1 MVSSSSE
8 TGLHPDYHACWGS
21 VSHFDWWRTG
31 VPRKTLILATIV
43 IALASRPWRAVIA
56 QSDVTRA
63 TLDNG
68 LRVVIVRD
76 PLAPVVTVE
85 DNYLVGANE
94 TPPGFPGMAH
104 AQEHM
109 AFRGCSGVTADQTA
123 AIFAQLGGFGNADTQ
138 QGITQYFTTVPAAD
152 LEVAL
157 RLDAACM
164 QDIDDSDTEWAQEKG
179 AIEQEVARD
188 LSEPTYKFLTRLN
201 QDLFSS
207 TPYEHD
213 ALGTRESFEATTGEM
228 LRRFHK
234 DWYAPD
240 NAILLIVGNVDPSTT
255 LDLVKRLYGAIARRP
270 LPSRPEVVLQPV
282 KPETFTLDSNLAYA
296 LAFVGYRMPGTESPD
311 FAAAQILT
319 DVLASQR
326 GDLYSLVPAGK
337 ALAAQFELTETY
349 PGASAAL
356 SVAALP
362 AAADPTALVTS
373 MRSIVANYVSSGL
386 PAELVD
392 AAKRGEIASAAFQRN
407 SIPGL
412 AAAWSQALAAEGR
425 RSPDEDVD
433 AIRRVTVADVNRVAR
448 QYLVDTN
455 SISATLIPKS
465 SGEPASS
472 KGFGGSER
480 LTSEPTRPVALPSW
494 AESRLGSLQV
504 PQIVPAWTDSTLPNK
519 IRLVV
524 KTEQASPT
532 VTVLGKIRHEPYLQV
547 PHGKEGVADVL
558 GDLLSYGTKNLDRL
572 AFQEALDDIAAT
584 ESAGYDF
591 SVRVLKTDFSRAV
604 QLLADN
610 ELRPALPPDAF
621 NIVRQQ
627 TAGFVEGELKSPG
640 YRSDRA
646 QLVGLLPP
654 GDPAL
659 REATPETVSALTLD
673 DVRQYH
679 AATFRPDLTTIVV
692 IGDVTPSQARTT
704 IQKWFGGW
712 KASGPTPGVDLPPVR
727 ANAASAVIVP
737 DPSAVQTSVVLA
749 EDVGLTRFDNDYYA
763 LQLGNHVLGGGF
775 YATRLYHDLRQVNGY
790 VYTVDDNLSATRTR
804 SVYTVSYGCDP
815 ENVPKARDL
824 IERDLRA
831 MGTDN
836 VTAEELHQAKA
847 LLLRQMPLRESSED
861 AVAAGLL
868 ARAQMALPLD
878 EPARA
883 ARRYLALTAD
893 EVRAAFARWIRPDG
907 FVQVVRGPVSP

>member
-1 MVSSSSE
+1 MATKRGNDV
-8 TGLHPDYHACWGS
+8 ARRA
-21 VSHFDWWRTG
+21 V
-31 VPRKTLILATIV
+31 ILATVV
-43 IALASRPWRAVIA
+43 IALASRSSRTTIA
-56 QSDVTRA
+56 QGDVTRA

-138 QGITQYFTTVPAAD
+138 QSITQYFTTVPAAD

-164 QDIDDSDTEWAQEKG
+164 QDVDDSDAEWAQEKG

-201 QDLFSS
+201 EDLFPG
-207 TPYEHD
+207 TPYGHD

-228 LRRFHK
+228 LRRFHQG
-234 DWYAPD
+234 WYAPN
-240 NAILLIVGNVDPSTT
+240 NAILLVVGDVDPPAT
-255 LDLVKRLYGAIARRP
+255 LALIRGLYEPIARRP
-270 LPSRPEVVLQPV
+270 LPSRPDVLLQPV
-282 KPETFTLDSNLAYA
+282 KPEIFSLDSNLPYA
-296 LAFVGYRMPGTESPD
+296 LAFVGYRLPGTDSPD
-311 FAAAQILT
+311 FAAARVMA

-326 GDLYSLVPAGK
+326 GDLYALVPAGK
-337 ALAAQFELTETY
+337 ALGTQFELTETY
-349 PGASAAL
+349 PKASAAL
-356 SVAALP
+356 SLAALP
-362 AAADPTALVTS
+362 AAADPAALVAS
-373 MRSIVANYVSSGL
+373 MRSIVANYVGSGF

-392 AAKRGEIASAAFQRN
+392 AAKRGEIANAAFQRN

-412 AAAWSQALAAEGR
+412 ATAWSQALAAEGR
-425 RSPDEDVD
+425 NSPDEDLD
-433 AIRRVTVADVNRVAR
+433 AIRRVTVSDVNRVAR
-448 QYLVDTN
+448 AYLLDTN
-455 SISATLIPKS
+455 SISATLVPRP

-472 KGFGGSER
+472 KGFGGGEQ
-480 LTSEPTRPVALPSW
+480 LTAAPTKPVVLPSW
-494 AESRLGSLQV
+494 AESRLSSLQV
-504 PQIVPAWTDSTLPNK
+504 PQIAPTWTDSTLPNK
-519 IRLVV
+519 IRLIV

-532 VTVLGKIRHEPYLQV
+532 VTVLGNIRHEPHLQV

-558 GDLLSYGTKNLDRL
+558 GDLLSYGTKSLDRL
-572 AFQEALDDIAAT
+572 AFQKALDDIAAT

-610 ELRPALPPDAF
+610 ELHPALPAEAF
-621 NIVRQQ
+621 KIVRQQ
-627 TAGFVEGELKSPG
+627 TAEFVEGQLKSPG
-640 YRSDRA
+640 YRADHALRA
-646 QLVGLLPP
+646 GLLPAD
-654 GDPAL
+654 DPAL
-659 REATPETVSALTLD
+659 REPTPPTVSALTLD
-673 DVRQYH
+673 DVRRYH
-679 AATFRPDLTTIVV
+679 ATTFRPDLTTIVV
-692 IGDVTPSQARTT
+692 IGDVTPSEARAT
-704 IQKWFGGW
+704 IQKWFGSW
-712 KASGPTPGVDLPPVR
+712 RASGPTPGVDLPRIGAKGGSTVT
-727 ANAASAVIVP
+727 VP
-737 DPSAVQTSVVLA
+737 DPSAAQMSVVLA
-749 EDVGLTRFDNDYYA
+749 EEVGLTRFDEDYYA

-775 YATRLYHDLRQVNGY
+775 YATRLYHDLRQLTGY
-790 VYTVDDNLSATRTR
+790 VYTVDDNLTATKTR

-815 ENVPKARDL
+815 ENVSKARDL
-824 IERDLRA
+824 IDRDLRS

-861 AVAAGLL
+861 EVASGLL

-883 ARRYLALTAD
+883 AQRYLALTAD
-893 EVRAAFARWIRPDG
+893 QVRAAFAKWISPGR
-907 FVQVVRGPVSP
+907 FVQVVRGP